1 MHVHGLFPVSR
12 PGRGKWPPASLMAAL
27 DDVARAALLSHGSDV
42 GFRHREIVV
51 LQGDVGDSLYV
62 LTGGVVKVTVTA
74 ENGAETIL
82 ALRSRGD
89 LIGEF
94 ALMDDKPRVATARAV
109 GAVGAIRI
117 SRQDFEA
124 FGRQHPRSLE
134 TLTRSLLTKMRASTD
149 WYAQRA
155 RSARERLARALY
167 DLAADY
173 GEREDD
179 GSVVIPLELTQG
191 EMGELAGTAVSTTE
205 RILAGFRE
213 EGVVATGY
221 KEITVRDMG
230 RLRAIATAKESLS

>member
-1 MHVHGLFPVSR
+1 M
-12 PGRGKWPPASLMAAL
+12 ASL
-27 DDVARAALLSHGSDV
+27 DGGTRAALLGPGTDV
-42 GFRHREIVV
+42 SFRHRDVVV

-62 LTGGVVKVTVTA
+62 LTGGVVKVTVANET
-74 ENGAETIL
+74 GAETIV

-94 ALMDDKPRVATARAV
+94 ALMDDKPRVGTARAV
-109 GAVGAIRI
+109 GVVGAIRI
-117 SRQDFEA
+117 SRQDFES
-124 FGRQHPRSLE
+124 FGRRHPVARE
-134 TLTRSLLTKMRASTD
+134 TLMRSLLTKMRASTD

-167 DLAADY
+167 NLATDY
-173 GEREDD
+173 GETEEDR
-179 GSVVIPLELTQG
+179 SVIIPLELTQS

-221 KEITVRDMG
+221 KEITVRDMS
-230 RLRAIATAKESLS
+230 RLREIATSK